1 MLSVKKAVSGG
12 QGVVVR
18 SRRCPARCASEDPA
32 PKTRVKFVAEIQMQ
46 GGVMAKL
53 RAAKLR
59 AENIVAHG
67 GLAEALMHLYICILL
82 LDRQ

>member
-1 MLSVKKAVSGG
+1 MLSVEKAVSGG

-53 RAAKLR
+53 RA
-59 AENIVAHG
+59 ENIVAHG